1 MFFSASQLVKC
12 SATQLLY
19 KRDKPRPSQ
28 TAAQAKG
35 NSYSEKVS
43 KSEFL
48 EMSGCFKHSDI
59 EIHFSVDEVQKNRG
73 RIYLIEHKMVQG
85 DYESWYLLNSVIQT
99 ALYGALAQYCTSLKQ
114 ARWAPNFE
122 SGPRIMDL
130 DKPCYSRLN
139 FGGTLYRVTFDATQV
154 IRFYLTKARASKN
167 WNTAKKFDASWK
179 FKEWS
184 WLEQFI
190 NFKKLGGLK

>member
-1 MFFSASQLVKC
+1 MFISASQLIKC
-12 SATQLLY
+12 SAAQLLY
-19 KRDKPRPSQ
+19 KRDKPRPAQ
-28 TAAQAKG
+28 TPAQAKG

-43 KSEFL
+43 VSEYL
-48 EMSGCFKHSDI
+48 EMGGVFKYSDI
-59 EIHFSVDEVQKNRG
+59 EIHFSIDEVQKKKG
-73 RIYLIEHKMVQG
+73 RIYLVEHKMVSG
-85 DYESWYLLNSVIQT
+85 DYEIWYLLNSIIQT
-99 ALYGALAQYCTSLKQ
+99 ALYGSLAQYCTSLKQ

-122 SGPRIMDL
+122 LEPRILDL

-154 IRFYLTKARASKN
+154 IRFFLTKARASKN
-167 WNTAKKFDASWK
+167 WNTAKAFDATWK

-190 NFKKLGGLK
+190 HYKKIGNLK